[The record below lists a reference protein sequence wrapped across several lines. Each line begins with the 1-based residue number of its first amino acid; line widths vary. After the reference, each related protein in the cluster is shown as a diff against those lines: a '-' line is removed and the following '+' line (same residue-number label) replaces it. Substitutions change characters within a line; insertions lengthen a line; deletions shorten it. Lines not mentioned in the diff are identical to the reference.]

1 MTHKLP
7 LSRSKASLSA
17 TFVHGQPLQSPLC
30 VRQVIITGAGSMDA
44 LNEADFI
51 VRQREPFNAEPLSD
65 RLIEHYLTPQSLLYV
80 RSHGATP
87 DLGGDHAIEFSGVGL
102 RHAVFTLAD
111 LKASFAERRIVSA
124 MQCAGNRRADFQSV
138 RKTNGDPWD
147 VGAIGNVD
155 WTGVSLA
162 DVLHELGVGDRRDGH
177 IACTAADV
185 DEVEGETHPYGI
197 SITLQRA
204 MAGDVLIAWAIGGEP
219 LSPAHGAPMRLVVP
233 GYAGVRSAK
242 WLTRIEL
249 RDEPSDAPIQA
260 KDYKLFPP
268 YEDGRDI
275 DWRTGLVIEAMPVNS
290 AICVPRDGDT
300 VDAGVLTISGYALAY
315 GRRVAR
321 VDVSL
326 DGGGHWVR
334 ARFVDGDDAPDAWQR
349 WQCEAD
355 LAPGRHELVV
365 RAVDGAGQ
373 LQPEH
378 PKDVWN
384 FAGYLSTAW
393 HRVTVKAR

>member
-1 MTHKLP
+1 MGYGRLHD
-7 LSRSKASLSA
+7 
-17 TFVHGQPLQSPLC
+17 
-30 VRQVIITGAGSMDA
+30 ID
-44 LNEADFI
+44 EADFI
-51 VRQREPFNAEPLSD
+51 VRQREPFNAEPRSQ
-65 RLIEHYLTPQSLLYV
+65 RLIEQYVTPQSLLYV

-87 DLGGDHAIEFSGVGL
+87 QLDEDHALEVSGADL
-102 RHAVFTLAD
+102 RTATLTLAD
-111 LKASFAERRIVSA
+111 LKASFPERRIISA
-124 MQCAGNRRADFQSV
+124 MQCAGNRRADLQSV

-162 DVLHELGVGDRRDGH
+162 DVLLALGVGDRRDGYVV
-177 IACTAADV
+177 CTAADV
-185 DEVEGETHPYGI
+185 DEIDGETHPYGI
-197 SITLQRA
+197 SISLKRA

-268 YEDGRDI
+268 DEDGSDV

-290 AICVPRDGDT
+290 AICDPRDGDT
-300 VDAGVLTISGYALAY
+300 LPAGMVTIYGYALAY

-321 VDVSL
+321 VDLSL
-326 DGGGHWVR
+326 DGGACWVR
-334 ARFVDGDDAPDAWQR
+334 AQFIDEDAAPDAWQR
-349 WQCEAD
+349 WQCTAE
-355 LAPGRHELVV
+355 LAPGRHQLVV
-365 RAVDGAGQ
+365 RAIDEAGQ
-373 LQPEH
+373 LQPECAQ
-378 PKDVWN
+378 DVWN

-393 HRVTVKAR
+393 HRITVDAQ